1 MARVARKKDE
11 PIPDVAEHPAEARGI
26 GDNRAPLV
34 ASLDLTSEQWTELL
48 DQDFDEAIKRRDDL
62 IASFKRFET
71 GFPLRRSTE
80 PGEPPIGWDKWSDDI
95 QGRAGDLRDK
105 LLAIDKMAGALHTL
119 RKAPVLTASKAIDGY
134 KRMFLQPID
143 DALLEIR
150 KRQTLYAQHVDYLSR
165 EAAKEEAEAKRKDA
179 EAIAATAAQT
189 LEPKHLD
196 QAAQAFGEAAEAQAF
211 AQAKPAEHTR
221 TFGDTGSVTSL
232 RDNWSLI
239 IEESDLLTLAKA
251 VVAGTVPV
259 SYLAFNETR
268 IRVAIR
274 TEKVREI
281 PGCVIRNEAVAR

>member
-1 MARVARKKDE
+1 MPRAKKAA
-11 PIPDVAEHPAEARGI
+11 DVPAEVPEARGI
-26 GDNRAPLV
+26 GDNAAPEPIFDLV

-48 DQDFDEAIKRRDDL
+48 DQNFAEAIKRRDDL
-62 IASFKRFET
+62 LASFKRFEE

-80 PGEPPIGWDKWSDDI
+80 PGDPPVGWDKWSDDI

-105 LLAIDKMAGALHTL
+105 LLAIDKMATALHTL
-119 RKAPVLTASKAIDGY
+119 QKAPVLVATRAIDGY
-134 KRMFLQPID
+134 KRMFLQPIE

-165 EAAKEEAEAKRKDA
+165 EAAKEEAEAKRKEA

-189 LEPKHLD
+189 LEPKALD

-232 RDNWSLI
+232 RDNWRFVP
-239 IEESDLLTLAKA
+239 EESDLMMLAKA
-251 VVAGTVPV
+251 VVAGRVPLT
-259 SYLAFNETR
+259 YLAFNETR
-268 IRVAIR
+268 IGVAIR

-281 PGCVIRNEAVAR
+281 EGCVIRNEAVAR